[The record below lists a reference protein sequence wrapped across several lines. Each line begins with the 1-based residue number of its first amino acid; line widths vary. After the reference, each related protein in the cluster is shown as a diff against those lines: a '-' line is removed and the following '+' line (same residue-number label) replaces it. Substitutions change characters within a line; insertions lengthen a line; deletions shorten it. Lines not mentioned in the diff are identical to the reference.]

1 MRILFSAVN
10 NSVAT
15 KVLHILEQANG
26 GHQNLLRVLTY
37 HHIDYPSSDPTAYH
51 RVTVTPED
59 FDRQIQYL
67 AENYHVLTMAELLDA
82 YQNGTSL
89 PANSAMVTFD
99 DAYEDF
105 AEYAWP
111 ILKVHQV
118 PVTVFV
124 PTAFPDNPERTLWW
138 ERLHQALYRTIH
150 KEILI
155 HSGQIP
161 LRNEQQRKSA
171 FDQFRKMIKSL
182 PHDEAMDW
190 IEEICAQLQVSPE
203 KNKVLGWDALRR
215 LAQEGVTLGAHT
227 RNHPMMDQISLK
239 VAEEEIEGSLSDLR
253 REIGEVLPIFAYPG
267 GRFNRE
273 VESVLKAAGVFI
285 AFSTTRGI
293 NDMSKPNWMRLHRI
307 KRWSP
312 DDNANLTSSI
322 AILGEIF
329 LTRKSR

>member
-1 MRILFSAVN
+1 MFKRILFSAVN
-10 NSVAT
+10 SPVAT
-15 KVLHILEQANG
+15 KIIHGLEKANG
-26 GHQNLLRVLTY
+26 SHRHLLRVLTY

-59 FDRQIQYL
+59 FDHQIQYL

-105 AEYAWP
+105 AENAWP
-111 ILKVHQV
+111 ILQVHQV

-124 PTAFPDNPERTLWW
+124 PTAFPDNPQRTFWW
-138 ERLHQALYRTIH
+138 ERLHRALHRT
-150 KEILI
+150 KLNELNL

-161 LRNEQQRKSA
+161 LGTEQQRKSA
-171 FDQFRKMIKSL
+171 FDKFRKMIKSL
-182 PHDEAMDW
+182 PHDEAIDW
-190 IEEICAQLQVSPE
+190 IEEICTQLQVSPE

-239 VAEEEIEGSLSDLR
+239 VAEEEVEGSLSDLK
-253 REIGEVLPIFAYPG
+253 REIGFALPIFAYPG
-267 GRFNRE
+267 GRFNHG
-273 VESVLKAAGVFI
+273 VESVLKATGVVI
-285 AFSTTRGI
+285 AFTTSRGI
-293 NDMSKPNWMRLHRI
+293 NDMSSADWMRLHRI
-307 KRWSP
+307 NVGPRTTMP
-312 DDNANLTSSI
+312 
-322 AILGEIF
+322 ILRAQLLSWARYF
-329 LTRKSR
+329 